1 MLEGEIDPSGFLCC
15 EGKALAIQFG
25 GNLGRRQKGIDEAPE
40 LRQPVVEE
48 AEAELLQAATETERV
63 QFAHLLG
70 ELADVLPDQLEQS
83 LSFARV
89 HAHRRASK
97 QHDTLIEVQLVEQ
110 VTQPG
115 HARLEFWIVLGVA
128 CLRINQAGR
137 DQKMGLVENDQAGVM
152 LHQSIDHGNRL
163 VTLLQ
168 LLGVGNEVVMF
179 AGGKLARYAIV
190 RIVNNG

>member
-1 MLEGEIDPSGFLCC
+1 MLEGEIDPSGFFCC

-25 GNLGRRQKGIDEAPE
+25 GNLWRRKKRVDEAPE

-48 AEAELLQAATETERV
+48 AETELLQAATETERV

-97 QHDTLIEVQLVEQ
+97 QHDTLIEVQLAEQ
-110 VTQPG
+110 VAQSG
-115 HARLEFWIVLGVA
+115 HARLEFWIVFGIA
-128 CLRINQAGR
+128 CFRVYQAGL
-137 DQKMGLVENDQAGVM
+137 DQQMGLVENDQAGVM

-163 VTLLQ
+163 RALLQ
-168 LLGVGNEVVMF
+168 LLRVG
-179 AGGKLARYAIV
+179 
-190 RIVNNG
+190 